1 MKDRRVTIVV
11 HTDGELE
18 SHEYRLPLWAFHV
31 GKWSALTVGLAI
43 VLFFAFAGPI
53 GRAAAR
59 APVLEREVAR
69 LREENGRVQ
78 QLAGALNRAEAS
90 YQELR
95 ALLGVKAPPEQAV
108 AANADLMRAVSVR
121 ASAPD
126 APARRETGPVRAAGG
141 GVVQAAGT
149 DPAYGLFVL
158 VRHPEGYETIYGH
171 ASRLLVH
178 EGDSVR
184 TGQVIALSGSSGR
197 STAPHL
203 HFEIRREGRSLD
215 PLTVV
220 KREN

>member
-126 APARRETGPVRAAGG
+126 APARRETGTSAPFRDAPRGPVARSAHGRLTGELAWRFSPRRDRARRN
-141 GVVQAAGT
+141 
-149 DPAYGLFVL
+149 P
-158 VRHPEGYETIYGH
+158 RP
-171 ASRLLVH
+171 ASR
-178 EGDSVR
+178 
-184 TGQVIALSGSSGR
+184 SSGQGCASWATSR
-197 STAPHL
+197 PRAW
-203 HFEIRREGRSLD
+203 
-215 PLTVV
+215 
-220 KREN
+220 